1 MSKKALCRLF
11 SGLCAL
17 CAVLA
22 VAGCGSTPAL
32 NAAQPQQVATI
43 NPGFQSQVTPIPT
56 VPPYR
61 CGAWTSN
68 NAPNAGATIAVLARL
83 TRAGKGVEGI
93 AAVADV
99 HFLSGDVTLNQ
110 DTSDAGGYV
119 SFPLSLQNR
128 QPARI
133 PATIDV
139 TFHGLPGGAL
149 TCVAFF
155 TPR

>member
-1 MSKKALCRLF
+1 MSKKALCHLF

-17 CAVLA
+17 FVVLA
-22 VAGCGSTPAL
+22 LAGCSSTPVL

-43 NPGFQSQVTPIPT
+43 NPGFQSQVTPIPG
-56 VPPYR
+56 VPLYR

-68 NAPNAGATIAVLARL
+68 NAPNAGATITVLARL
-83 TRAGKGVEGI
+83 TRAGKGVGGI
-93 AAVADV
+93 TAVAAV
-99 HFLSGDVTLNQ
+99 HFRSGDVTLNQ

-119 SFPLSLQNR
+119 SFPLPLQNR
-128 QPARI
+128 QPAHI

-139 TFHGLPGGAL
+139 TFHGLSSGAL
-149 TCVAFF
+149 RCTAFF